1 VGADADIT
9 IYADLDDKEEMFSH
23 PRYVLKGGEVV
34 VVDGQIMTE
43 LRGRTLFVAP
53 SYDPGIEAHIRQHFR
68 ENYTISFD
76 NYPISQEHF
85 PHREMIRCP

>member
-1 VGADADIT
+1 MGADADIT
-9 IYADLDDKEEMFSH
+9 IYADLDDKEEMFTH

-34 VVDGQIMTE
+34 VVDGQIMRE
-43 LRGRTLFVAP
+43 LQGKTLCVAP

-76 NYPISQEHF
+76 NYSIIREHF
-85 PHREMIRCP
+85 PHREIIRCP